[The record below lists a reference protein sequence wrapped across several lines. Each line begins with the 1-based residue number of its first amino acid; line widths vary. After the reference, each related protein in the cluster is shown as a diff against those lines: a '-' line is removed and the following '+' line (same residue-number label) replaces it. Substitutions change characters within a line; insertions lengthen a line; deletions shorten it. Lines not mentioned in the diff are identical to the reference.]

1 MKRLLKL
8 SEDEDYIKFKNNF
21 IKKYNDQ
28 LKDFKYTLSILNSE
42 NNTNDEPI
50 INEFKYLYNKTKFF
64 NDITENDLNLFL
76 EKAKE
81 FDEKMTNIFGVKD

>member
-81 FDEKMTNIFGVKD
+81 FDEKMTNIFGAKD